1 MDLDFYYKLCKTLHI
16 VFFTT
21 WMAGIFY
28 LPRIFVYH
36 SECKKNSQQDKTFQI
51 MEKKLQLYIM
61 NPSLVGTWLF
71 GIILISIL
79 DEIEKWLL
87 IKFFL
92 VLGMT
97 FFHFYCNEIRKIFQN
112 GENKKTSVFYRII
125 NEIPTLLF
133 IAIVILAV
141 FKPFV

>member
-1 MDLDFYYKLCKTLHI
+1 
-16 VFFTT
+16 
-21 WMAGIFY
+21 
-28 LPRIFVYH
+28 
-36 SECKKNSQQDKTFQI
+36 

-112 GENKKTSVFYRII
+112 GENKKKSAFYRII

>member
-1 MDLDFYYKLCKTLHI
+1 MDVVFQYNLLKSLHI
-16 VFFTT
+16 IFMTT
-21 WMAGIFY
+21 WMAGLFY
-28 LPRIFVYH
+28 LPRLFVYH
-36 SECKKNSQQDKTFQI
+36 SMSKKSSEKDKTFQI

-79 DEIEKWLL
+79 DDIEKWLL

>member
-1 MDLDFYYKLCKTLHI
+1 
-16 VFFTT
+16 
-21 WMAGIFY
+21 
-28 LPRIFVYH
+28 
-36 SECKKNSQQDKTFQI
+36 

-71 GIILISIL
+71 GVILISIL

-97 FFHFYCNEIRKIFQN
+97 FFHFYCNKIRKILQK
-112 GENKKTSVFYRII
+112 GENKKKHVFYRVI

-133 IAIVILAV
+133 IAIVILAI